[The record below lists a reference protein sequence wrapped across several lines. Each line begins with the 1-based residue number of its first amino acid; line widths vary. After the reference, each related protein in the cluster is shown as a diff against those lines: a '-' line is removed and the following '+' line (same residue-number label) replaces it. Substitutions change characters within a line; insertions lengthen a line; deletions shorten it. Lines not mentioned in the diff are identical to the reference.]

1 MIGRNLSILIFKF
14 YLLSITLGSNFSIL
28 LLKILISCL
37 IFLSSSGEI
46 AYLAEDDKDSLARI
60 NEIIA
65 HVSAENALRA
75 DWIANSLLDEIVHD
89 LIVVELDS
97 QKEESVR
104 LLLEKE
110 KENLRLLSEKKD
122 EEIGLLVDRI
132 RAPRKV
138 VKLLFLIYLTCI
150 LPMFW

>member
-1 MIGRNLSILIFKF
+1 
-14 YLLSITLGSNFSIL
+14 
-28 LLKILISCL
+28 
-37 IFLSSSGEI
+37 LSSSGEI

>member
-1 MIGRNLSILIFKF
+1 MQKKLKQEHILV
-14 YLLSITLGSNFSIL
+14 
-28 LLKILISCL
+28 CL
-37 IFLSSSGEI
+37 IASALFVVVFI
-46 AYLAEDDKDSLARI
+46 F
-60 NEIIA
+60 IA
-65 HVSAENALRA
+65 HVSTENALRA

-110 KENLRLLSEKKD
+110 KENLRLPSEKKD

-150 LPMFW
+150 LPMFWWIIG